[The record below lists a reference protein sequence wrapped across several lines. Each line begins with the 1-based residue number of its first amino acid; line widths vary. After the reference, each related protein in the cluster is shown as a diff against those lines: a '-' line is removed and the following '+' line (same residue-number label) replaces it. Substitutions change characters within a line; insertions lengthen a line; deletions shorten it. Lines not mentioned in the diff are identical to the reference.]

1 MIMYGSK
8 AGSTLLEIMKSI
20 MLTRVVMKTSKKG
33 LHEIITDRQVGL
45 NY

>member
-8 AGSTLLEIMKSI
+8 TDSASLERMKGI
-20 MLTRVVMKTSKKG
+20 MLTRVVMKTSKKR
-33 LHEIITDRQVGL
+33 LHKIITDRQVGI